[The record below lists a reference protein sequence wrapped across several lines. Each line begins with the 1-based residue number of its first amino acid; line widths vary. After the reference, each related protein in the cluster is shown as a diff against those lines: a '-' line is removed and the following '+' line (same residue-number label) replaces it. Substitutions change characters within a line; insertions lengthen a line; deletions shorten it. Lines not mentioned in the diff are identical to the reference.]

1 MKVESHGIEFIPE
14 SERYGHPRRLFSIWF
29 SSNMQV
35 TAMVVGALG
44 VVAGLGL
51 GWVILALILGNLVG
65 GIFMAGHSAQ
75 GPHLGIPQ
83 MIQSRAQFGVFG
95 AGIPLIAVVVAYV
108 LFFAA
113 NAVMM
118 RDAVKRVFPVAD
130 DTALILFGAVTLV
143 IAYFGYELIHRLGT
157 LMTWASAVFF
167 AAVLVVVVYGG
178 SEGTAVIEAVPA
190 TSFSLSIF
198 VLVFTQAM
206 SWSLG
211 FGPFVADYSRY
222 LPSSVSSRA
231 TFGYSYGG
239 QVLGAS
245 IVMVVGAVVTTAA
258 IDVQASPAISL
269 ADLFGPFGSVAL
281 IVILLGVLVFNVLC
295 LYSGYMSTVAIFSSM
310 RGSTS
315 IKPGTKLAIMSV
327 IAAVGT
333 SVAISAQDDF
343 YSFFGDILIAQ
354 VYVLVPWTAINL
366 MDFYVVRKGN
376 YRISDV
382 FDPDGIYGRFNTPT
396 IAVFVL
402 SILAQ
407 VPFMRMNVYQGP
419 VGAFLGVDISCVV
432 GLVVAIVL
440 YLALARIVRF
450 DSEISSEK
458 APSRQS

>member
-1 MKVESHGIEFIPE
+1 MKVESHSIEFIPE

-44 VVAGLGL
+44 VVGGLGL
-51 GWVILALILGNLVG
+51 TWVILALILGNLVG

-83 MIQSRAQFGVFG
+83 MIQSRAQFGVYG

-118 RDAVKRVFPVAD
+118 RDAVQRVLPVAD
-130 DTALILFGAVTLV
+130 NTALVLFGAVTLA
-143 IAYFGYELIHRLGT
+143 IAFVGYELIHRLGT
-157 LMTWASAVFF
+157 LMTWASALFF
-167 AAVLVVVVYGG
+167 AAVLIVVVYGG
-178 SEGTAVIEAVPA
+178 GHETAAIESVPA
-190 TSFSLSIF
+190 TSFSLPIF

-222 LPSSVSSRA
+222 LPSSVASRA
-231 TFGYSYGG
+231 IFWYSYAG

-245 IVMVVGAVVTTAA
+245 IVMVVGAVVTAAA
-258 IDVQASPAISL
+258 IDVQTSPAIGL
-269 ADLFGPFGSVAL
+269 ADLFGSFGPVAL
-281 IVILLGVLVFNVLC
+281 IIILLGVLVFNVLC
-295 LYSGYMSTVAIFSSM
+295 LYSGYMSSVAIFSSM

-315 IKPGTKLAIMSV
+315 ITPATKLLIMSV
-327 IAAVGT
+327 IAAIGT
-333 SVAISAQDDF
+333 VIAVSAQNDF
-343 YSFFGDILIAQ
+343 YAFFGDILIAQ
-354 VYVLVPWTAINL
+354 AYVLVPWTAINL
-366 MDFYVVRKGN
+366 MDFYVVRKGR

-382 FDPDGIYGRFNTPT
+382 FDPDGIYGRFNIPT
-396 IAVFVL
+396 IAVFLV
-402 SILAQ
+402 SILVQ
-407 VPFMRMNVYQGP
+407 VPFMRMNIYEGP
-419 VGAFLGVDISCVV
+419 IGAFLGVDISCVV

-440 YLALARIVRF
+440 YLALARAARF
-450 DSEISSEK
+450 DSQPRSEIASSG
-458 APSRQS
+458 QL